1 MPIAMIVHGGAWNIP
16 DDQVEPHLAGCRA
29 ALAAGWAI
37 LAAGGGALDACEA
50 AVRLMED
57 DPIFDAGTGSVLT
70 AAGTVEL
77 DAALM
82 DGRSLRYGAVANLR
96 RVRNPIALARQ
107 VLAGPATL
115 LVGEGAEQFAA
126 ARGVPLIANEQL
138 VVERERRLWEE
149 WRAGQPA
156 DALYGAPTPAEP
168 VAAAT
173 TAAEPHTPAAPAGH
187 DTVGA
192 IALDAQ
198 GNLVAANSTG
208 GTPFK
213 LPGRV
218 GDTPMV
224 GCGLYADA
232 QVGAAVCTGWG
243 ESIVRVALARRAVEL
258 LERGLPP
265 QSAAETAIRTLA
277 RYVSGGSGGCIIL
290 TPGGRVGLAWNTR
303 RMAYAYRVE
312 GAEPASGV

>member
-1 MPIAMIVHGGAWNIP
+1 MPIAMIVHGGAWAIP
-16 DDQVEPHLAGCRA
+16 DEQVEPHLAGCRA
-29 ALAAGWAI
+29 ALAAGWAV
-37 LAAGGGALDACEA
+37 LAAGGDAMSACEA

-70 AAGTVEL
+70 SEGTVEL

-82 DGRSLRYGAVANLR
+82 DGRTLRYGAVANLR
-96 RVRNPIALARQ
+96 RVRNPISLARR
-107 VLAGPATL
+107 VLEGPGTL
-115 LVGEGAEQFAA
+115 LVAEGAERFAEA
-126 ARGVPLIANEQL
+126 AGVALVENGAL
-138 VVERERRLWEE
+138 VVERERRLWEA
-149 WRAGQPA
+149 WRAGQA
-156 DALYGAPTPAEP
+156 AGAQYGD
-168 VAAAT
+168 
-173 TAAEPHTPAAPAGH
+173 PAAGDRTPGPPSAHAVGGH

-192 IALDAQ
+192 IALDGA

-218 GDTPMV
+218 GDTPLV

-232 QVGAAVCTGWG
+232 RVGAAVCTGWG

-265 QSAAETAIRTLA
+265 QSAAEVAVRTLDRSVA
-277 RYVSGGSGGCIIL
+277 GGSGGCIIL
-290 TPGGRVGLAWNTR
+290 TPHGRVGLAWNTR
-303 RMAYAYRVE
+303 RMAYAYRQE
-312 GAEPASGV
+312 GEEEAWGC

>member
-1 MPIAMIVHGGAWNIP
+1 MPIAMIVHGGAWAIP
-16 DDQVEPHLAGCRA
+16 DEQVEPHLAGCRA

-37 LAAGGGALDACEA
+37 LSEGGGALEACEA
-50 AVRLMED
+50 AVRILED

-82 DGRSLRYGAVANLR
+82 DGRTLRYGAVANLR
-96 RVRNPIALARQ
+96 RVRNPISLARH
-107 VLAGPATL
+107 VLEGPATL

-126 ARGVPLIANEQL
+126 ACGVPLVENNSLI
-138 VVERERRLWEE
+138 VERERQLWEA
-149 WRAGQPA
+149 WRAGKPA
-156 DALYGAPTPAEP
+156 GSLYGGPAKPSQELDAVGRGAEP
-168 VAAAT
+168 AAV
-173 TAAEPHTPAAPAGH
+173 AGH

-192 IALDAQ
+192 IALDEA

-218 GDTPMV
+218 GDTPLV
-224 GCGLYADA
+224 GAGLYADA
-232 QVGAAVCTGWG
+232 RSGAAVCTGWG

-258 LERGLPP
+258 LERGMPP
-265 QSAAETAIRTLA
+265 QSAAELAIRTLA
-277 RYVSGGSGGCIIL
+277 RSVPGGSGGCIVV

-312 GAEPASGV
+312 GGESAWGV